1 MALATADDV
10 ALGWRTLTTEQQ
22 ARATFLISVAEAW
35 IRDPSRRPDI
45 AEDDPT
51 AKHVI
56 VEVVRAAMGP
66 DAKFTGHTGYSETM
80 GPWARSGTL
89 ATPAG
94 VLQFLKVHEE
104 MLGISDEPTAVGEFG
119 DPCGYRYPPAGS
131 VGL

>member
-10 ALGWRTLTTEQQ
+10 ALGWRTLSTEQRE
-22 ARATFLISVAEAW
+22 RAEFLISVAEAW

-45 AEDDPT
+45 VDGDPMG
-51 AKHVI
+51 KHVV
-56 VEVVRAAMGP
+56 VEVVRAAMAAP
-66 DAKFTGHTGYSETM
+66 AEFTNHTGYSDTM

-104 MLGISDEPTAVGEFG
+104 MLGISDEPTAVGGFG
-119 DPCGYRYPPAGS
+119 DPVGYRYPPPGS